1 MTIKEKITKV
11 MDGINPKFARIGGAR
26 MDLVKVDDEK
36 SEVVIKVEAKK
47 NTC

>member
-11 MDGINPKFARIGGAR
+11 IDGINPKLERIGGAR
-26 MDLVKVDDEK
+26 MDLVNVDDEK
-36 SEVVIKVEAKK
+36 SEVFIRVEAKK